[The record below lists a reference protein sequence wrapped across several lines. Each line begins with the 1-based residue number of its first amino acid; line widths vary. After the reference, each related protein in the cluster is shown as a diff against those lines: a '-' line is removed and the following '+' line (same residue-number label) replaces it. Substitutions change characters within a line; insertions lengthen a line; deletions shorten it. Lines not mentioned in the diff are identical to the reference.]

1 MGLYL
6 KSGYLDFDH
15 IEKVANGNDI
25 NFIVLIGKRQV
36 GKTYG
41 TLDLMLRRGYYFALL
56 RRTADEMKFITVD
69 VNNPFEKLPYN
80 IKIET
85 ESKYT
90 AKITR
95 FDTENDNE
103 TRIGSVMALST
114 VAKIRGFDGS
124 RYSQLVYDEC
134 IPETHVIRLRNEGDA
149 FLNCYTTIAGNRELE
164 GAPPLR
170 AWLLANS
177 NDIGAPILSA
187 LGIADIVERMS
198 YSKQEM
204 AVLADRGI
212 MIILPASEAVT
223 DRRTKTALYKA
234 VGTDSDFAKMSLQNE
249 FSYNDASDVRR
260 VDIRQYKPLVDVAG
274 LFTIWEHKDGNT
286 AYVSTPSA
294 AQFPYAYE
302 NTERGRREFRNA
314 FPDARALY
322 LNGGVSFQSVG
333 VKSLFI
339 DFIYE

>member
-6 KSGYLDFDH
+6 KSGYLNFDH
-15 IEKVANGNDI
+15 IEKVADSNGI
-25 NFIVLIGKRQV
+25 NFIVIIGKRQV

-69 VNNPFEKLPYN
+69 VNNPFEKLPYD

-95 FDTENDNE
+95 ADADTEE
-103 TRIGSVMALST
+103 VYRIGSVMALST

-124 RYSQLVYDEC
+124 KYTNLVYDEC
-134 IPETHVIRLRNEGDA
+134 IPETHVVRLRNEGDA

-164 GAPPLR
+164 GEKPLR

-177 NDIGAPILSA
+177 NDLGAPILAA
-187 LGIADIVERMS
+187 LDIAQTVERMS
-198 YSKQEM
+198 YAGQES
-204 AVLADRGI
+204 AVLSKRGI
-212 MIILPASEAVT
+212 MIILPKSGAITE
-223 DRRTKTALYKA
+223 RRTNTALYRA

-249 FSYNDASDVRR
+249 FSYNDASDVRH
-260 VDIRQYKPLVDVAG
+260 VDLKQYKPLALIVNM
-274 LFTIWEHKDGNT
+274 FSIWEHKSNGTVHIT
-286 AYVSTPSA
+286 APTA
-294 AQFPYAYE
+294 AKTLYYNDEA
-302 NTERGRREFRNA
+302 GRRKFRNDC
-314 FPDARALY
+314 PDARVLY
-322 LNGGVSFQSVG
+322 LAGGVSFGSVALKAAY
-333 VKSLFI
+333 V
-339 DFIYE
+339 DFLYK

>member
-15 IEKVANGNDI
+15 IEKVANGNGI
-25 NFIVLIGKRQV
+25 NFIVIIGKRQV

-41 TLDLMLRRGYYFALL
+41 ALDLMLRRGYYFALL

-69 VNNPFEKLPYN
+69 VNNPFEKLPYSV
-80 IKIET
+80 KIEN

-90 AKITR
+90 AKMELY
-95 FDTENDNE
+95 DGDVPV
-103 TRIGSVMALST
+103 RIGSVMALST

-124 RYSQLVYDEC
+124 RYTNLVYDEC

-149 FLNCYTTIAGNRELE
+149 FLNCYTTIAGNRELD
-164 GAPPLR
+164 GLPPLR

-177 NDIGAPILSA
+177 NDISAPILTA
-187 LGIADIVERMS
+187 LDISDIVERMS
-198 YSKQEM
+198 YSKQEI
-204 AVLADRGI
+204 AVLAERGI
-212 MIILPASEAVT
+212 MVILPASEAVT
-223 DRRTKTALYKA
+223 NRRTKTALYKA
-234 VGTDSDFAKMSLQNE
+234 VGTNSDFAKMSLQNE
-249 FSYNDASDVRR
+249 FSYNDTSDVRR
-260 VDIRQYKPLVDVAG
+260 VDIRQYKPLADVTG

-286 AYVSTPSA
+286 VYIAIESA
-294 AQFPYAYE
+294 AQFPYRYE

-322 LNGGVSFQSVG
+322 LNGGVSFQTVG

-339 DFIYE
+339 DFIYT

>member
-15 IEKVANGNDI
+15 IEKVANGNNI

-69 VNNPFEKLPYN
+69 VNNPFEKLPYSV
-80 IKIET
+80 KIET

-90 AKITR
+90 AKIER
-95 FDTENDNE
+95 FDGEE
-103 TRIGSVMALST
+103 PARIGSVMALST

-124 RYSQLVYDEC
+124 KYTQLVYDEC

-177 NDIGAPILSA
+177 NDIGAPILAA

-204 AVLADRGI
+204 AVLSDRGI
-212 MIILPASEAVT
+212 MVILPASEAVT
-223 DRRTKTALYKA
+223 DRRTKTALYRA

-249 FSYNDASDVRR
+249 FSYNDASDVKR
-260 VDIRQYKPLVDVAG
+260 VNIKQYKPLVRVVDN
-274 LFTIWEHKDGNT
+274 FTIWEHKDDGT
-286 AYVSTPSA
+286 VYITPPTNYPPPKQYNNDDA
-294 AQFPYAYE
+294 
-302 NTERGRREFRNA
+302 GRRQFKND
-314 FPDARALY
+314 FPDARAVY
-322 LNGGVSFQSVG
+322 LNGGVSFQTVG

-339 DFIYE
+339 DFIYT

>member
-6 KSGYLDFDH
+6 DNGFLNFDH
-15 IEKVANGNDI
+15 IEKVADSNAI
-25 NFIVLIGKRQV
+25 NFIVIIGKRQV

-69 VNNPFEKLPYN
+69 VNNPFERLPYD
-80 IKIET
+80 IKIES

-95 FDTENDNE
+95 YDGDND

-114 VAKIRGFDGS
+114 IAKIRGFDGS
-124 RYSQLVYDEC
+124 RYTDLVYDEC

-164 GAPPLR
+164 NKKPLR

-177 NDIGAPILSA
+177 NDLGAPILSA
-187 LGIADIVERMS
+187 LDIAETVERMS
-198 YSKQEM
+198 YSGQET
-204 AVLADRGI
+204 AVLRERGI
-212 MIILPASEAVT
+212 MVILPKSENVT
-223 DRRTKTALYKA
+223 ERRTRTALYRA
-234 VGTDSDFAKMSLQNE
+234 VGTSSDFAKMSLNNE
-249 FSYNDASDVRR
+249 FSYNDTSDVCR
-260 VDIRQYKPLVDVAG
+260 VDLKQYKPLARVGD

-286 AYVSTPSA
+286 IYIAPPA
-294 AQFPYAYE
+294 NAQFTNVYANDE
-302 NTERGRREFRNA
+302 NGRRRFRNDW
-314 FPDARALY
+314 PDARALY
-322 LNGGVSFQSVG
+322 LAGGVTFQTVG
-333 VKSLFI
+333 VKSLYI
-339 DFIYE
+339 DFIYK

>member
-6 KSGYLDFDH
+6 KNGYLDFDH
-15 IEKVANGNDI
+15 IEKIANGNNI

-69 VNNPFEKLPYN
+69 VNNPFEKLPYSV
-80 IKIET
+80 KIET

-90 AKITR
+90 AKIER
-95 FDTENDNE
+95 FDGEE
-103 TRIGSVMALST
+103 PARIGSVMALST

-124 RYSQLVYDEC
+124 KYTQLVYDEC

-212 MIILPASEAVT
+212 MVILPASEAVT

-260 VDIRQYKPLVDVAG
+260 VDIRQYKPLVDVTG

-294 AQFPYAYE
+294 AQFPYTYE

-322 LNGGVSFQSVG
+322 LNGGVSFQTVG